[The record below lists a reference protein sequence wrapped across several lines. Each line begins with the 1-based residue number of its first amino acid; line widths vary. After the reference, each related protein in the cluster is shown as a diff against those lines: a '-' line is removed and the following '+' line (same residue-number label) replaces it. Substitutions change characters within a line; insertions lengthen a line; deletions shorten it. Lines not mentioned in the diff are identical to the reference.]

1 MMTVELNGEPREVSG
16 GTTVTAL
23 LIALN
28 LPVDGAAVAINL
40 DVVPRGQHADRVLV
54 AGDRIEIIRAVGGG

>member
-1 MMTVELNGEPREVSG
+1 MNVQINGAPREVSE

-28 LPVDGAAVAINL
+28 LPVDGVAVAINL
-40 DVVPRGQHADRVLV
+40 DGVPRGQHADRVLV